1 MRIKPMFKNSDILDA
16 LGTMVL
22 GAIVAILATFFHDQ
36 VVAVV
41 LFFMLMKM

>member
-1 MRIKPMFKNSDILDA
+1 MFKNSDILDA
-16 LGTMVL
+16 ILDAIGIMFL
-22 GAIVAILATFFHDQ
+22 GAIVAILSTFFHDQ

>member
-1 MRIKPMFKNSDILDA
+1 MFKNSDILDA
-16 LGTMVL
+16 ILDALAIMVL
-22 GAIVAILATFFHDQ
+22 GAIVAILATFFYDQ